1 MVFEYFEWGCE
12 GRFGDG
18 EFCSGLSLLEG
29 GGFVRC
35 GCDADWELQVQM
47 QVEARFVSDVLRGN
61 DTTEMRITL
70 IRYIEDEMP
79 PDDE

>member
-1 MVFEYFEWGCE
+1 LWSCE
-12 GRFGDG
+12 GGVGDG
-18 EFCSGLSLLEG
+18 EFSLLLLVGEG
-29 GGFVRC
+29 GGFVGC

>member
-1 MVFEYFEWGCE
+1 
-12 GRFGDG
+12 
-18 EFCSGLSLLEG
+18 LLAVG
-29 GGFVRC
+29 VKLVLTMR
-35 GCDADWELQVQM
+35 QVQM